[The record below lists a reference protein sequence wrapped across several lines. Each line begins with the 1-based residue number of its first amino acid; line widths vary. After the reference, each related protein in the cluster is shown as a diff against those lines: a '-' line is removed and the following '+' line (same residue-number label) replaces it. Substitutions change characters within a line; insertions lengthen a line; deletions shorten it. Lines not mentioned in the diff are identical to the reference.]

1 MKIETKFG
9 LGEIVVTERK
19 KRGDPSAWSGRDAIP
34 DIIGEVVAIIVTKQA
49 VVYHVR
55 LTEGMIA
62 PFDGADLIG
71 DPDYDQEAGGYPG
84 APE

>member
-19 KRGDPSAWSGRDAIP
+19 KRGDNAIP
-34 DIIGEVVAIIVTKQA
+34 DIIGEIVAIIFTKQA
-49 VVYHVR
+49 TVYHVR
-55 LTEGMIA
+55 LTDGTIV

-84 APE
+84 AQP

>member
-19 KRGDPSAWSGRDAIP
+19 KRGDDAIP
-34 DIIGEVVAIIVTKQA
+34 DIIGEVVAIIVTKQSI
-49 VVYHVR
+49 VYHVR

-71 DPDYDQEAGGYPG
+71 DPDYDQEAGGYHG
-84 APE
+84 GSA

>member
-19 KRGDPSAWSGRDAIP
+19 KRGDDAIP
-34 DIIGEVVAIIVTKQA
+34 DIIGEVVAIIATKQA
-49 VVYHVR
+49 IVYHVR
-55 LTEGMIA
+55 LTEGTIV
-62 PFDGADLIG
+62 PFDGEDLIN

-84 APE
+84 GSA